1 MTNSRSKAD
10 GMAVD
15 WIYNHIYWIDTTH
28 KHIKMANLD
37 GSLGKTLIDR
47 DLVLPRAIVVDPNA
61 G

>member
-10 GMAVD
+10 GIAVD